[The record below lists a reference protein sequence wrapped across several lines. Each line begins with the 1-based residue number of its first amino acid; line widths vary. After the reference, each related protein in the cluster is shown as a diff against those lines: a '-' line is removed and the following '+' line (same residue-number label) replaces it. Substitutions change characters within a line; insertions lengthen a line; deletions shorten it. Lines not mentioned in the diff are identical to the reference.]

1 MSTQA
6 DAYCLPRW
14 VWRVADGV
22 AIGGIAYVIVYY
34 LTAFRFDDLFVVIN
48 RQVDFKQWY
57 SFPPIIA
64 EHLQYPSVVWNDW
77 KVPFPYLPSAV
88 VMFLPLSALPQMAAF
103 ALWIVLQAV
112 ALVVVLWIGLELT
125 GASKLRGRL
134 LIALGAVL
142 LADNQVGWDFR
153 THNNNVIYLA
163 LVMSA
168 VMTRAPWLS
177 GLLFG
182 ISCNL
187 KIYSGA
193 LLLVFVWRREY
204 RLAVAILFAAV
215 LIAIVLPIAVFGVS
229 GFWQLLQGWAGQA
242 LFYHPPPGQP
252 AVVPANLWQEASALL
267 VGNDPASIA
276 VSVMVWSSQA
286 IWLIGCGR
294 LFHRGGRIEPFR
306 ARTSGPACRRLCRS
320 AGAVAVQR
328 LVYALPRHRAAAGL
342 HAVVDGRGQPGM
354 GSADPGH
361 RSGRTGWLPDS
372 AIFNSLRV
380 ARGDLSRLL
389 CAGRGRAW
397 RRPSE
402 ISPGSGPGSGLR
414 LGMLVVAG
422 RALCPGGQG
431 EAAKR
436 W

>member
-6 DAYCLPRW
+6 DPFRLPRW

-34 LTAFRFDDLFVVIN
+34 LTAFRFDDLFVLIN

-88 VMFLPLSALPQMAAF
+88 VMFLPLSVLPQMAAF

-125 GASKLRGRL
+125 GASRLRGRL

-163 LVMSA
+163 LVMA
-168 VMTRAPWLS
+168 ALMTRVTWLS

-204 RLAVAILFAAV
+204 RLAAAIMIAAA
-215 LIAIVLPIAVFGVS
+215 LIAIVLPVAVFGVS
-229 GFWQLLQGWAGQA
+229 GFLQLLQGWAGQA
-242 LFYHPPPGQP
+242 LFYNPPAGQP
-252 AVVPANLWQEASALL
+252 AVLPANLWREASALL
-267 VGNDPASIA
+267 VGDDPASVA
-276 VSVMVWSSQA
+276 VSVLVWSSQA
-286 IWLIGCGR
+286 VWLLVVGGYFIVAAGANRSAPEPEARLADVCVGLLAPLPFSVWFTPYHAIVLLPAYMLLLTVAVSREWDLRTRGTAVVALAGCQILQYSIR
-294 LFHRGGRIEPFR
+294 SELRGAIYLVCFVLVVVALGAVR
-306 ARTSGPACRRLCRS
+306 ARCRKAPVLAGPIP
-320 AGAVAVQR
+320 AV
-328 LVYALPRHRAAAGL
+328 
-342 HAVVDGRGQPGM
+342 
-354 GSADPGH
+354 
-361 RSGRTGWLPDS
+361 T
-372 AIFNSLRV
+372 
-380 ARGDLSRLL
+380 
-389 CAGRGRAW
+389 
-397 RRPSE
+397 
-402 ISPGSGPGSGLR
+402 
-414 LGMLVVAG
+414 
-422 RALCPGGQG
+422 
-431 EAAKR
+431 
-436 W
+436 